1 MPERRIGSF
10 VARAIVAALA
20 AVIVVIAALR
30 SWPLELRGPSPDR
43 QRVED
48 LQRLSHAI
56 AAFRA
61 EHDILPASLS
71 RLPTLSAAPVRTI
84 DPVSGQ
90 PYDYRPLGPLAY
102 ELCARFDAA
111 SSRAERDFWWH
122 DAGRH
127 CYSLETRSRARPTP
141 AVPSAAVPA
150 ASPQAVPPPADAPT
164 PVPDPAPPPSGPPE
178 GGAAGATPPAA

>member
-1 MPERRIGSF
+1 MSERRLGSL
-10 VARAIVAALA
+10 VVRAIVAALA
-20 AVIVVIAALR
+20 AAIVVIAALR
-30 SWPLELRGPSPDR
+30 SWPLDVPGPSPDR

-61 EHDILPASLS
+61 EHDVLPATLA
-71 RLPTLSAAPVRTI
+71 RLPPVATAPARTT

-102 ELCARFDAA
+102 ELCAGFDAA
-111 SSRAERDFWWH
+111 SSDPERHFWWH

-127 CYSLETRSRARPTP
+127 CYALETRSRSKPAL
-141 AVPSAAVPA
+141 AVPSAPVPA
-150 ASPQAVPPPADAPT
+150 AAPAAP
-164 PVPDPAPPPSGPPE
+164 E
-178 GGAAGATPPAA
+178 TPPAAAPDPDAAPASTTPSEGGAGGSTPPAR